1 MLNQIKFDP
10 DREQREHSEYLN
22 QLAQTQDLV
31 QESVDE
37 STNSLQPPNVNDSDV
52 QDALNTVKAI
62 LAQQGVEINAG
73 NDAQALE
80 GLLAQAQSVDENLKD
95 KDQKQAP
102 PNTLATPQK

>member
-1 MLNQIKFDP
+1 M
-10 DREQREHSEYLN
+10 
-22 QLAQTQDLV
+22 

-95 KDQKQAP
+95 KD
-102 PNTLATPQK
+102 

>member
-1 MLNQIKFDP
+1 M
-10 DREQREHSEYLN
+10 YLN

-37 STNSLQPPNVNDSDV
+37 STNSSQAPNVNDADV

-73 NDAQALE
+73 NDAQTLE
-80 GLLAQAQSVDENLKD
+80 SLLAQAQSVDENLKD
-95 KDQKQAP
+95 KDQKEIQP
-102 PNTLATPQK
+102 KN